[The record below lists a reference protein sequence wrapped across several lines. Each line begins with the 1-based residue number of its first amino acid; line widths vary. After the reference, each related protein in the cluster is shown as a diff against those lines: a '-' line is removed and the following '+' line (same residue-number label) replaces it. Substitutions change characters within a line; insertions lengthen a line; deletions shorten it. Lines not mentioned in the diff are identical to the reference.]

1 MRTPGGVPR
10 GPSRGPSVTEKESG
24 CVRYTSGKRS
34 AVRVRRCARIDR
46 AERLWLEQVIELSD
60 SERRRFPGERDH
72 GIVDLD

>member
-1 MRTPGGVPR
+1 
-10 GPSRGPSVTEKESG
+10 
-24 CVRYTSGKRS
+24 
-34 AVRVRRCARIDR
+34 VRRCARIDR